1 MKNAE
6 WLIKNGYKFSDV
18 HYCFSISYNAVN
30 FYRAAELKAHLFKG
44 GMKASSFLSTAGS
57 ARGAT

>member
-18 HYCFSISYNAVN
+18 HYCF
-30 FYRAAELKAHLFKG
+30 HLFKG

>member
-1 MKNAE
+1 MELMKNA
-6 WLIKNGYKFSDV
+6 S
-18 HYCFSISYNAVN
+18 NASMPAI
-30 FYRAAELKAHLFKG
+30 YRAAELKAHLFKG